1 MHQTY
6 MKLALE
12 QAKLAYAA
20 GEVPIGAVLVQDNTV
35 ISQAY
40 NQTITLNDPSA
51 HAEILCIRAAC
62 DTLKNHRLLNTTL
75 YITLEPCIMCYG
87 AIIQARIPHIVFGAS
102 DIKNGVFTQQRLPK
116 KLSLNHSPQ
125 FTDHIL
131 HQDCQAI
138 LNQFFQQKR

>member
-1 MHQTY
+1 